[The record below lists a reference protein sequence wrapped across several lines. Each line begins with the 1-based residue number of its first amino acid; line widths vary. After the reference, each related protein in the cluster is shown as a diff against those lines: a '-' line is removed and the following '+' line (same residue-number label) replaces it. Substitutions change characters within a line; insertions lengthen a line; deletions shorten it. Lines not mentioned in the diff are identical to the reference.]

1 MPTLAPKAQLFRHY
15 SDRQW
20 LYKLSQKIIP
30 VLATGGGLEQT
41 GTHIMSRQY
50 IGAAGVG
57 VGASDN
63 GKGMITEVVGQAS
76 RNHPA
81 SQQSASFFG
90 SWKIV
95 EIGTSFFVGHKRR
108 INFLLKNWPICY
120 LT

>member
-1 MPTLAPKAQLFRHY
+1 V
-15 SDRQW
+15 S
-20 LYKLSQKIIP
+20 KIIP

-50 IGAAGVG
+50 IGAAGAG
-57 VGASDN
+57 AGASDD

-76 RNHPA
+76 CNRPA

-95 EIGTSFFVGHKRR
+95 EIGTSFFVGPKKG
-108 INFLLKNWPICY
+108 INFLLKKWPIWY